1 MYSSASHIQNKIKS
15 IILLPKFGYFRLEP
29 KYYCIN
35 VYNFTYALCL
45 GKPICK
51 RICNGDKCCFEIL
64 VGVGFL
70 RGGKV
75 AIVENVFSRFNL
87 KYFLDF

>member
-1 MYSSASHIQNKIKS
+1 MYSITEHTENDILS
-15 IILLPKFGYFRLEP
+15 IVLLPKFGYIRLEP
-29 KYYCIN
+29 KYYCIY
-35 VYNFTYALCL
+35 VITYALCL

-51 RICNGDKCCFEIL
+51 RICSGDKCCFEIL

-75 AIVENVFSRFNL
+75 AIVEN
-87 KYFLDF
+87 